1 MPSKLLAALADKCY
15 YLAMELS
22 ARERVELRAL
32 ANGSDVSAR
41 IATRARI
48 VLWSAEGRMKKD
60 IAVLA
65 GVSRPTVDFWI
76 DRYGS
81 GGVAALNDRPS
92 GAPREQVPP
101 AVRGRILAL
110 TRCTPPVELGLS
122 HWSSRE
128 MADFLNRTEGIAV
141 SHNYVA
147 TVWREAGL
155 KPWQAGTFKLSRDP
169 AFAEKV
175 ADVVGLYLDPP
186 GGAVVLSIDEKTQV
200 QALDRTQPTLP
211 LDFGK
216 TAKQTHDYVRHGTTN
231 LFAALNVHTGEV
243 FGECKQTRN
252 GQDFLDFLKRAVK
265 PHAGKSIHVV
275 LDNLSTHATPDVQEW
290 LDKNQYITFHFT
302 PVGSSWL
309 NQVETW
315 FGVITRQAIRRG
327 TFASVTVLIK
337 RIKDYIAHWNDDAKP
352 FEWTAT
358 ADEILAKVKIVQA
371 NVKKLVDNN
380 SK

>member
-1 MPSKLLAALADKCY
+1 M
-15 YLAMELS
+15 
-22 ARERVELRAL
+22 
-32 ANGSDVSAR
+32 
-41 IATRARI
+41 
-48 VLWSAEGRMKKD
+48 
-60 IAVLA
+60 LA

-128 MADFLNRTEGIAV
+128 MANFLNRTEGIDV

-155 KPWQAGTFKLSRDP
+155 KPWHAGTFKLSRDP

-216 TAKQTHDYVRHGTTN
+216 TAKQTHDYVRGAPPICSPRSTCT
-231 LFAALNVHTGEV
+231 
-243 FGECKQTRN
+243 
-252 GQDFLDFLKRAVK
+252 
-265 PHAGKSIHVV
+265 PGKS
-275 LDNLSTHATPDVQEW
+275 SASASRP
-290 LDKNQYITFHFT
+290 
-302 PVGSSWL
+302 
-309 NQVETW
+309 
-315 FGVITRQAIRRG
+315 G
-327 TFASVTVLIK
+327 TG
-337 RIKDYIAHWNDDAKP
+337 
-352 FEWTAT
+352 
-358 ADEILAKVKIVQA
+358 KIF
-371 NVKKLVDNN
+371 LT
-380 SK
+380 S